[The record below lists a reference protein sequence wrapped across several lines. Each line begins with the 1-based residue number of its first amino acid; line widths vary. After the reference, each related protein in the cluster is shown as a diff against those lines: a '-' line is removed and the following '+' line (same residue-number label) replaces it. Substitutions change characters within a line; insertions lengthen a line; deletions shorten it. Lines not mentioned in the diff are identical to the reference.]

1 MSAPFQPAGSRLV
14 RTWLERD
21 PSFRQ
26 LALQV
31 DDLVALQRAI
41 RQASGGAPIT
51 VTGLADRVLTIAV
64 PGPAW
69 ATRLRQ
75 SEPSLLAALSRGGFG
90 VDRLRIRP
98 VRRPGAATVAR
109 APKQPLSEEALRALA
124 DLQADVSPSPLRE
137 ALAAMLARHG
147 ARKGIKP
154 AGAR

>member
-1 MSAPFQPAGSRLV
+1 MSAPFQPSGSRLV
-14 RTWLERD
+14 RTWLEHD
-21 PSFRQ
+21 PSLRQ

-75 SEPSLLAALSRGGFG
+75 SEPSLIAALSGQGFK

-98 VRRPGAATVAR
+98 VRRPGGAAIPR
-109 APKQPLSEEALRALA
+109 SPKPPLSQQALHALA
-124 DLQADVSPSPLRE
+124 ELQADVGPSPLHD
-137 ALAAMLARHG
+137 ALAALLARHG
-147 ARKGIKP
+147 TRRRHSPQA
-154 AGAR
+154 